1 MADNHSKEVRSINMS
16 HIRSTNSKPEEIVR
30 KYLFA
35 EGFRYRKNVK
45 KLPGCPDIVLPK
57 YKTVIFV
64 NGCFWHKH
72 DCPRFV
78 WPSSNHDYWR
88 PKILRNVE
96 RDNQSRKELETLGWK
111 VITVW
116 ECELK
121 KKVFEP
127 LKDINFFM
135 NACTILNG
143 TLAWD
148 VTGTRDCSKCLDIDP
163 EMLYRLES
171 VSEKIA

>member
-1 MADNHSKEVRSINMS
+1 MSMS

-78 WPSSNHDYWR
+78 WPSSNQDYWR

-96 RDNQSRKELETLGWK
+96 RDNQSRKGLETLGWK

-121 KKVFEP
+121 KNVLNETLGKLIAE
-127 LKDINFFM
+127 LK
-135 NACTILNG
+135 A
-143 TLAWD
+143 
-148 VTGTRDCSKCLDIDP
+148 IDFSTDNK
-163 EMLYRLES
+163 ETT
-171 VSEKIA
+171 

>member
-1 MADNHSKEVRSINMS
+1 MADNHSKEARSMNMS

-78 WPSSNHDYWR
+78 WPSSNQDYWR

-121 KKVFEP
+121 KNVLSETLGKLIAE
-127 LKDINFFM
+127 LK
-135 NACTILNG
+135 A
-143 TLAWD
+143 
-148 VTGTRDCSKCLDIDP
+148 IDFSTDNK
-163 EMLYRLES
+163 ETT
-171 VSEKIA
+171 

>member
-45 KLPGCPDIVLPK
+45 SLPGCPDIVLLK
-57 YKTVIFV
+57 YKTLIFV

-78 WPSSNHDYWR
+78 WPSSNQDYWR

-121 KKVFEP
+121 KNVLNEALGKLIAE
-127 LKDINFFM
+127 LK
-135 NACTILNG
+135 A
-143 TLAWD
+143 
-148 VTGTRDCSKCLDIDP
+148 IDFSTDNK
-163 EMLYRLES
+163 ETT
-171 VSEKIA
+171 

>member
-78 WPSSNHDYWR
+78 WPSSNQDYWR
-88 PKILRNVE
+88 PKILRNIE

-121 KKVFEP
+121 KKV
-127 LKDINFFM
+127 
-135 NACTILNG
+135 
-143 TLAWD
+143 
-148 VTGTRDCSKCLDIDP
+148 
-163 EMLYRLES
+163 LEETMRKIIQQI
-171 VSEKIA
+171 VSEKQPIE

>member
-1 MADNHSKEVRSINMS
+1 MADNHSKEVRSMNMS

-30 KYLFA
+30 KYLFSK
-35 EGFRYRKNVK
+35 GFRYRKNVR

-57 YKTVIFV
+57 YNTVIFV

-78 WPSSNHDYWR
+78 WPASNKDYWE

-96 RDNQSRKELETLGWK
+96 RDKKNTELLIANGWK
-111 VITVW
+111 VIVVW

-121 KKVFEP
+121 KAFKEER
-127 LKDINFFM
+127 L
-135 NACTILNG
+135 AHLCTQIREGISGG
-143 TLAWD
+143 TN
-148 VTGTRDCSKCLDIDP
+148 
-163 EMLYRLES
+163 
-171 VSEKIA
+171 